1 MNWSPS
7 VAGQWNAATLRWNGR
22 PSELGPDQ
30 MSTLIRSLQFQL
42 VSRRGVLSH
51 SGQEAP
57 VEWVVRLGMQ
67 LRVVGDDFV
76 SLNVDC
82 LEGL

>member
-1 MNWSPS
+1 
-7 VAGQWNAATLRWNGR
+7 
-22 PSELGPDQ
+22 

-42 VSRRGVLSH
+42 VLRRGVLSH